1 MTNLSA
7 TFFNKHL
14 TGAKQSTG
22 FFDPNLNPIHK
33 NNYENYELI
42 DSKFITIPG
51 FYSRSLRIPTYFI
64 NKNTYQNTRSIMPLA
79 QYRSILTINNQYSI
93 KAALIIHTIELN
105 YKGRISNQVLDH
117 INIMFEPTILVQDL
131 GSKTNTYFVT
141 PNVKSKNK
149 SRIYKNYSQNPKT
162 AFTKLINQLCSEFKF
177 NDDVNSQ
184 LLTDINT
191 FLNDFS
197 LQKQLA
203 KQIDIF
209 INDLPKL
216 ARKYKAKKHISFWNT
231 VITNTNHYQLP
242 IKTYQDI
249 VKAINSV
256 PSNIKSQELSTNAY
270 LLLLDNLKA
279 LDYAQS
285 KLPVVNSNNFVPDK
299 FNKDQ
304 QALIKTDKPLT
315 LLQSVAGSGKSSTIL
330 GRIDYLL
337 ASNINPANI
346 TVLSFTNA
354 ASNHIKQAK
363 PKINSLTIAK
373 LIHDTYQQN
382 YQHVLSNTKTL
393 INSLNV
399 FTNDNSRSLQEFI
412 RLLTQVDKSE
422 NNDNILQLMHFISL
436 HQDQVLIWLDEINQ
450 TNLILELI
458 LVYLNLDTWQS
469 PYDTDFLIVDEVQD
483 TSIFQFIY
491 LLKYAN
497 VQNANVL
504 FVGDASQTL
513 YEFRGADPNALNI
526 LEELNIFTPYKLQIN
541 YRSNANILTYANQ
554 MLSTISANKY
564 ANLQL
569 KPVQNSQDKFSDHVK
584 YTRLDVSSVRD
595 INTYKL
601 TDLYE
606 QKLYSFIDESIK
618 NKQKVAIL
626 SLRRDT
632 ADLNYDILTQ
642 HYSQLN
648 IANLTMPQI
657 QDLNLITNY
666 LDQFGAELD
675 LLPIKNLDSLVISS
689 IKGKLPE
696 LVPYAVL
703 NNTPLLNKIFQELDP
718 MIRKFWA
725 SEKEK
730 IKSGINTK
738 TSAISTLKTRLLA
751 FEIDWN
757 TRNQTY
763 FDESSNKLLDLATNS
778 DLIVSTIH
786 GTKGLEFDNTI
797 IFMTNTHHLTQEDR
811 RLYYVA
817 ETRAKNNEFIVDCS
831 NSLGSFINTSYLNL
845 VK

>member
-14 TGAKQSTG
+14 TGAKQGTG
-22 FFDPNLNPIHK
+22 FFDPDLNPVYK

-42 DSKFITIPG
+42 DSKFTTIPG
-51 FYSRSLRIPTYFI
+51 FYSRSIRIPTYFI
-64 NKNTYQNTRSIMPLA
+64 NKDTYQNTRSITPLA
-79 QYRSILTINNQYSI
+79 KYQSILTISNQYVI
-93 KAALIIHTIELN
+93 KIALILHTIELN

-131 GSKTNTYFVT
+131 TSKTNTYFVK
-141 PNVKSKNK
+141 PSAKSKNK
-149 SRIYKNYSQNPKT
+149 SRIYKTYSQNPKT
-162 AFTKLINQLCSEFKF
+162 AFTKLINQACSDFDFKS
-177 NDDVNSQ
+177 NVKSQ
-184 LLTDINT
+184 LFTNTNT
-191 FLNDFS
+191 FLSTFS
-197 LQKQLA
+197 LQEQLDT
-203 KQIDIF
+203 QINIF

-216 ARKYKAKKHISFWNT
+216 ARKYKVKKHISFWNT

-242 IKTYQDI
+242 IKTYQGI

-256 PSNIKSQELSTNAY
+256 SSNIKAQELSTNAY

-279 LDYAQS
+279 LDYKQS
-285 KLPVVNSNNFVPDK
+285 KLPIVNSNNFVPNK
-299 FNKDQ
+299 FNQDQ
-304 QALIKTDKPLT
+304 QALIRTDKPLT
-315 LLQSVAGSGKSSTIL
+315 LLQSVAGSGKSSTVL

-337 ASNINPANI
+337 DSDINPANI

-412 RLLTQVDKSE
+412 RLLTQVNKSE

-436 HQDQVLIWLDEINQ
+436 NQARVLTWLNEINQ

-491 LLKYAN
+491 LLKYAS

-541 YRSNANILTYANQ
+541 YRSNANILAYANQ
-554 MLSTISANKY
+554 ILSTISANKY

-569 KPVQNSQDKFSDHVK
+569 KSVTNSQDKFSDHVK
-584 YTRLDVSSVRD
+584 YTHLEVSSTND
-595 INTYKL
+595 ISSYKL
-601 TDLYE
+601 TNLYE
-606 QKLYSFIDESIK
+606 QKLYDFIDEAIK

-632 ADLNYDILTQ
+632 ANLNYDILTQ
-642 HYSQLN
+642 HYPQLN
-648 IANLTMPQI
+648 IANLTMPQV

-675 LLPIKNLDSLVISS
+675 LLPVKNLDDLIISS

-696 LVPYAVL
+696 LVPYAIL
-703 NNTPLLNKIFQELDP
+703 NNTQLLNKIFQELDP
-718 MIRKFWA
+718 IIRKFWA
-725 SEKEK
+725 SEKDK
-730 IKSGINTK
+730 IKSGVNTK
-738 TSAISTLKTRLLA
+738 AHAINALKSCLLA

-763 FDESSNKLLDLATNS
+763 FDESSNKLLDLANTS

-797 IFMTNTHHLTQEDR
+797 IFMTNTQHLTQENR

-831 NSLGSFINTSYLNL
+831 NSLGSFINTSYINL
-845 VK
+845 LK

>member
-22 FFDPNLNPIHK
+22 FFDSNLNPINK
-33 NNYENYELI
+33 TNYENYELI
-42 DSKFITIPG
+42 DSKFTTNPG

-64 NKNTYQNTRSIMPLA
+64 NKETYQNTRSITPLA
-79 QYRSILTINNQYSI
+79 KYQSILTISNQYSI
-93 KAALIIHTIELN
+93 KVALIIHTIELN
-105 YKGRISNQVLDH
+105 YKGRIANQVLDH

-131 GSKTNTYFVT
+131 ASKTNTYFVK
-141 PNVKSKNK
+141 PSAKSKNK

-162 AFTKLINQLCSEFKF
+162 AFTKLINQVCSDFDFKS
-177 NDDVNSQ
+177 DVKSQ
-184 LLTDINT
+184 LFTNTNT
-191 FLNDFS
+191 FLSTFS
-197 LQKQLA
+197 LQEQLNT
-203 KQIDIF
+203 QINIF

-242 IKTYQDI
+242 IKTYQGI

-256 PSNIKSQELSTNAY
+256 QPDIKAQELSTNAY
-270 LLLLDNLKA
+270 LLLLDNLKT
-279 LDYAQS
+279 LDYKRS
-285 KLPVVNSNNFVPDK
+285 KLPTVNSNNFVPDK

-304 QALIKTDKPLT
+304 QNLIKTDKSLT

-337 ASNINPANI
+337 DSDIDPATI

-399 FTNDNSRSLQEFI
+399 FIDDNSRSLQEFI

-436 HQDQVLIWLDEINQ
+436 NQARVLTWLNEINQ

-491 LLKYAN
+491 LLKYAS

-541 YRSNANILTYANQ
+541 YRSNANILAYANQ
-554 MLSTISANKY
+554 MLATVSANKY

-569 KPVQNSQDKFSDHVK
+569 KPAISSQDKFSDYVK
-584 YTRLDVSSVRD
+584 YTRLDVSSTRD
-595 INTYKL
+595 INSYKL

-606 QKLYSFIDESIK
+606 QKLYSFIDDAIK
-618 NKQKVAIL
+618 QKQKVAIL

-632 ADLNYDILTQ
+632 ANLNYDILTQ
-642 HYSQLN
+642 HYPQLN
-648 IANLTMPQI
+648 IANLTMPQVR
-657 QDLNLITNY
+657 DLNLITNY
-666 LDQFGAELD
+666 LDQFGAELN
-675 LLPIKNLDSLVISS
+675 LLPVKNLDNLVISS

-703 NNTPLLNKIFQELDP
+703 NNTQLLNKIFQELDP
-718 MIRKFWA
+718 IIRKFWA
-725 SEKEK
+725 SEKDK

-738 TSAISTLKTRLLA
+738 VHAINALKSRLLA

-757 TRNQTY
+757 TRSQNY
-763 FDESSNKLLDLATNS
+763 FDESSNKLLDLANTS

-797 IFMTNTHHLTQEDR
+797 IFMTNTQHLTQENR

-831 NSLGSFINTSYLNL
+831 NSLGSFINTSYINL
-845 VK
+845 LK

>member
-22 FFDPNLNPIHK
+22 FFDPALNPINK
-33 NNYENYELI
+33 TNYENYELI
-42 DSKFITIPG
+42 DSKFTTNPG
-51 FYSRSLRIPTYFI
+51 FYSRSIRIPTYFI
-64 NKNTYQNTRSIMPLA
+64 NKETYQNTRSITPLA
-79 QYRSILTINNQYSI
+79 QYQSILTISTQYSI
-93 KAALIIHTIELN
+93 KIALLIHTIELN
-105 YKGRISNQVLDH
+105 YKGRIANQVLDH

-131 GSKTNTYFVT
+131 ASKTNTYFVK
-141 PNVKSKNK
+141 PSAKSKNK

-162 AFTKLINQLCSEFKF
+162 AFTKLINQACSDFDFKS
-177 NDDVNSQ
+177 DVKSQ
-184 LLTDINT
+184 LFTNTNT
-191 FLNDFS
+191 FLSTFS
-197 LQKQLA
+197 LQEQLNT
-203 KQIDIF
+203 QINIF

-242 IKTYQDI
+242 IKTYQGI

-256 PSNIKSQELSTNAY
+256 QPDIKAQELSTNAY
-270 LLLLDNLKA
+270 LLLLDNLKT
-279 LDYAQS
+279 LDYKQS
-285 KLPVVNSNNFVPDK
+285 KLPTVNSNNFVPDK

-304 QALIKTDKPLT
+304 QNLIKTDKPLT

-337 ASNINPANI
+337 DSDIDPANI

-354 ASNHIKQAK
+354 ASNHIKQTK

-399 FTNDNSRSLQEFI
+399 FVDDNSRSLQEFI
-412 RLLTQVDKSE
+412 RLLAQVDKSE

-436 HQDQVLIWLDEINQ
+436 NQARVLTWLNEINQ

-491 LLKYAN
+491 LLKYAS

-541 YRSNANILTYANQ
+541 YRSNANILAYANQ
-554 MLSTISANKY
+554 MLATISANKY

-569 KPVQNSQDKFSDHVK
+569 KPAISSQDKFSDHVK
-584 YTRLDVSSVRD
+584 YTRLDVTSTRD
-595 INTYKL
+595 INSYKL
-601 TDLYE
+601 TDLYD
-606 QKLYSFIDESIK
+606 QKLYSFIDDAIK
-618 NKQKVAIL
+618 QKQKVAIL

-632 ADLNYDILTQ
+632 ANLNYDILTQ
-642 HYSQLN
+642 HYPQLN
-648 IANLTMPQI
+648 IANLTMPQV

-675 LLPIKNLDSLVISS
+675 LLPVKNLDDLVISS

-703 NNTPLLNKIFQELDP
+703 NNTQLLNKIFQELDP
-718 MIRKFWA
+718 IIHKFWT
-725 SEKEK
+725 SEKDK
-730 IKSGINTK
+730 IKSGVNTK
-738 TSAISTLKTRLLA
+738 AHAINALKSRLLA

-757 TRNQTY
+757 TRSQNY
-763 FDESSNKLLDLATNS
+763 FDESSNKLLDLANTS

-786 GTKGLEFDNTI
+786 GTKGLEFDNTL
-797 IFMTNTHHLTQEDR
+797 IFMTNTQHLTQENR

-831 NSLGSFINTSYLNL
+831 NSLGSFINTSYINL
-845 VK
+845 LK

>member
-22 FFDPNLNPIHK
+22 FFDPNLNPINK
-33 NNYENYELI
+33 TNYENYELI
-42 DSKFITIPG
+42 DSKFTTNPG

-64 NKNTYQNTRSIMPLA
+64 NKETYQNTRSITPLA
-79 QYRSILTINNQYSI
+79 QYQSILTISTQYSI
-93 KAALIIHTIELN
+93 KIALLIHTIELN
-105 YKGRISNQVLDH
+105 YKGRIANQVLDH

-131 GSKTNTYFVT
+131 TSKTNTYFVK
-141 PNVKSKNK
+141 PSAKSKNK
-149 SRIYKNYSQNPKT
+149 SRIYKSYSQNPKT
-162 AFTKLINQLCSEFKF
+162 AFTKLINQACLDFDFS
-177 NDDVNSQ
+177 NDIKSQ
-184 LLTDINT
+184 LFTNIST
-191 FLNDFS
+191 FLNTFS
-197 LQKQLA
+197 LQDQLNT
-203 KQIDIF
+203 QINIF

-216 ARKYKAKKHISFWNT
+216 AHKYKAKKHISFWNT

-242 IKTYQDI
+242 IKTYQGI

-256 PSNIKSQELSTNAY
+256 QPDIKAQELSTNAY
-270 LLLLDNLKA
+270 LLLLDNLKT
-279 LDYAQS
+279 LDYKQS
-285 KLPVVNSNNFVPDK
+285 KLPTVNSNNFVPDK

-304 QALIKTDKPLT
+304 QNLIKTDKPLT

-337 ASNINPANI
+337 NSDIDPANI

-382 YQHVLSNTKTL
+382 YQHLLSNTKTL

-399 FTNDNSRSLQEFI
+399 FINDNSRSLQKFI
-412 RLLTQVDKSE
+412 RLLTQADKSE

-436 HQDQVLIWLDEINQ
+436 NQTHVLTWLNEINQ

-469 PYDTDFLIVDEVQD
+469 PYNTDFLIVDEVQD

-491 LLKYAN
+491 LLKYAS

-554 MLSTISANKY
+554 MLATISANKY

-569 KPVQNSQDKFSDHVK
+569 KPATNSQDKFSDHVK
-584 YTRLDVSSVRD
+584 YTRLDVSSIRD
-595 INTYKL
+595 INSYKL

-606 QKLYSFIDESIK
+606 QKLYSFIDNAIK
-618 NKQKVAIL
+618 HKQKVAIL

-632 ADLNYDILTQ
+632 ANLNYDILTQ
-642 HYSQLN
+642 HYPQLN
-648 IANLTMPQI
+648 IANLTMPQV

-675 LLPIKNLDSLVISS
+675 LLPVKNLDDLVISS

-703 NNTPLLNKIFQELDP
+703 NNTQLLNKIFQELDP
-718 MIRKFWA
+718 IIHKFWT
-725 SEKEK
+725 SEKDK
-730 IKSGINTK
+730 IKSGVNTK
-738 TSAISTLKTRLLA
+738 AHAINALKSHLLA

-757 TRNQTY
+757 TRNQNY
-763 FDESSNKLLDLATNS
+763 FDESSNKLLDLANTS

-797 IFMTNTHHLTQEDR
+797 IFMTNTQHLTQENR

-831 NSLGSFINTSYLNL
+831 SSLGSFINTSYINL
-845 VK
+845 LK

>member
-22 FFDPNLNPIHK
+22 FFDSNLNPINK
-33 NNYENYELI
+33 TNYENYELI
-42 DSKFITIPG
+42 DSKFTTNPG

-64 NKNTYQNTRSIMPLA
+64 NKETYQNTRSITPLA
-79 QYRSILTINNQYSI
+79 KYQSILTISNQYSI
-93 KAALIIHTIELN
+93 KVALIIHTIELN
-105 YKGRISNQVLDH
+105 YKGRIANQVLDH

-131 GSKTNTYFVT
+131 ASKTNTYFVK
-141 PNVKSKNK
+141 PSAKSKNK

-162 AFTKLINQLCSEFKF
+162 AFTKLINQVCSDFDFKS
-177 NDDVNSQ
+177 DVKSQ
-184 LLTDINT
+184 LFTNTNT
-191 FLNDFS
+191 FLSTFS
-197 LQKQLA
+197 LQEQLNT
-203 KQIDIF
+203 QINIF

-242 IKTYQDI
+242 IKTYQGI

-256 PSNIKSQELSTNAY
+256 QPDIKAQELSTNAY
-270 LLLLDNLKA
+270 LLLLDNLKT
-279 LDYAQS
+279 LDYKRS
-285 KLPVVNSNNFVPDK
+285 KLPTVNSNNFVPDK

-304 QALIKTDKPLT
+304 QNLIKTDKSLT

-337 ASNINPANI
+337 DSDIDPATI

-399 FTNDNSRSLQEFI
+399 FIDDNSRSLQEFI

-436 HQDQVLIWLDEINQ
+436 NQARVLTWLNEINQ

-491 LLKYAN
+491 LLKYAS

-541 YRSNANILTYANQ
+541 YRSNANILAYANQ
-554 MLSTISANKY
+554 MLATISANKY

-569 KPVQNSQDKFSDHVK
+569 KPAISSQDKFSDYVK
-584 YTRLDVSSVRD
+584 YTRLDVSSTRD
-595 INTYKL
+595 INSYKL

-606 QKLYSFIDESIK
+606 QKLYSFIDDAIK
-618 NKQKVAIL
+618 QKQKVAIL

-632 ADLNYDILTQ
+632 ANLNYDILTQ
-642 HYSQLN
+642 HYPQLH
-648 IANLTMPQI
+648 IANLTMPQVR
-657 QDLNLITNY
+657 DLNLITNY
-666 LDQFGAELD
+666 LDQFGAELN
-675 LLPIKNLDSLVISS
+675 LLPVKNLDNLVISS

-703 NNTPLLNKIFQELDP
+703 NNTQLLNKIFQELDP
-718 MIRKFWA
+718 IIRKFWA
-725 SEKEK
+725 SEKDK

-738 TSAISTLKTRLLA
+738 VHAINALKSRLLA

-757 TRNQTY
+757 TRSQNY
-763 FDESSNKLLDLATNS
+763 FDESSNKLLDLANTS

-797 IFMTNTHHLTQEDR
+797 IFMTNTQHLTQENR

-831 NSLGSFINTSYLNL
+831 NSLGSFINTSYINL
-845 VK
+845 LK